1 MITSIAENIAAFFV
15 SKGIIPKQKQ
25 DVLRYGF
32 ELIISTLVGILVILA
47 AGAITGKFWYS
58 VLFMAVFIPLRQY
71 TGGYHA
77 DTYLQCNIKFIMT
90 FLILLFVFSII
101 PAEMYVNVNCICTV
115 LSLLIV
121 ILFAPI
127 DNKNKRLS
135 FKKKR
140 KFKKISILF
149 TIVLSVFLWIMFFY
163 NKTISLFI
171 ALTMLVVAVLMILG
185 KTKNKMEVNL

>member
-32 ELIISTLVGILVILA
+32 ELIISTLVGTLVILA

-77 DTYLQCNIKFIMT
+77 DTYLQCNIKFIIT

-101 PAEMYVNVNCICTV
+101 PVQMYMNVNCVCTI
-115 LSLLIV
+115 LSLLAV

-135 FKKKR
+135 LKKKR

-185 KTKNKMEVNL
+185 KTKNKMEVSL